1 MERLIRKKNVLLLKD
16 DIGKGKPASIKLPP
30 VDVAYG
36 RPNNKNEQGCSVIT
50 TSWLEH
56 TSSKQSL
63 HMGQDWKKRNKYGI
77 HRNRS
82 ELKDAVIPDGKYSL
96 K

>member
-16 DIGKGKPASIKLPP
+16 DIGKGKPPSIKLPP
-30 VDVAYG
+30 VDNAYG
-36 RPNNKNEQGCSVIT
+36 KPNNKNEQGAAVIT

-63 HMGQDWKKRNKYGI
+63 HMG
-77 HRNRS
+77 
-82 ELKDAVIPDGKYSL
+82 
-96 K
+96 